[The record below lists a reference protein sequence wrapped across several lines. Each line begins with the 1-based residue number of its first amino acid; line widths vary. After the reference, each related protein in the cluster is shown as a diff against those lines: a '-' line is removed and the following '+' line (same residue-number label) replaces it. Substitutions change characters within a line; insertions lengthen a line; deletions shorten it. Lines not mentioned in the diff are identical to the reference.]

1 VSSKLRIRIGEVEID
16 YEGTEEFLKQELPQL
31 LKTAMELHKA
41 SGGSSLGGPGKTGS
55 HASSGASGGASKVA
69 SLTTGSIAAKLGAK
83 SGSDLLAAAAAHL
96 ALVKNTEPFTRQQ
109 LLSEMQSAT
118 SYYKSSY
125 STNLTKYIKTA
136 LQKDG
141 PLSETAKNSYA
152 LTAAARADLEK
163 KLADD

>member
-1 VSSKLRIRIGEVEID
+1 MSSKLRIRIGEVEID

-31 LKTAMELHKA
+31 LKTAMELHRA
-41 SGGSSLGGPGKTGS
+41 SGGSS
-55 HASSGASGGASKVA
+55 SGGSGKGEAGAAGGSAGARKAA

-83 SGSDLLAAAAAHL
+83 SGSDLLTAAAAHL
-96 ALVKNTEPFTRQQ
+96 VLVNGTEPFTRQQ
-109 LLSEMQSAT
+109 LLTEMQSAT

-141 PLSETAKNSYA
+141 PLSETGKNAYA

>member
-16 YEGTEEFLKQELPQL
+16 YEGTEEFLKEELPQL

-41 SGGSSLGGPGKTGS
+41 SGGSPSGGTGKAGATGGSAGGP
-55 HASSGASGGASKVA
+55 KVA

-83 SGSDLLAAAAAHL
+83 SGSDLLTAAAAHL
-96 ALVKNTEPFTRQQ
+96 ALVTNTEPFTRQQ

-125 STNLTKYIKTA
+125 SPNLTKYIKTA